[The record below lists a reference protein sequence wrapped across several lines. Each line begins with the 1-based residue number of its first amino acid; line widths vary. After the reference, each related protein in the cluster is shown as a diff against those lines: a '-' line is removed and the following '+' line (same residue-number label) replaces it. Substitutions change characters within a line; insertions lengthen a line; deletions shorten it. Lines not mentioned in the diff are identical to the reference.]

1 MKKFRA
7 KHRDGQPD
15 PGPVFSALPPSE
27 SNWLRDLQPMFNL
40 GAKSHF
46 TNDLSLNL
54 NPCITTGA
62 SLFTDNST
70 RCGKSVF
77 SSEFSSSTLQS
88 SVGTAPSARKR
99 VIRDSDYGQRLE
111 ILEITEDFR
120 DDVSQNPQDLIA
132 YRLHTLWQD
141 MSYVVSQH
149 RTSIINLSTAAINVV
164 HRLKDF
170 VAFLEG
176 LTTAQPW
183 SFSAYNNDDVRRI
196 LKMFLHLYDNLLQ
209 DDAFMKLKLM
219 LCKAFNDFNA
229 SLKSFSRAFSGPDPG
244 TILKPQNFAIGI
256 NNGQKLAHQDAITR
270 IIAKIAGSDVGLNE
284 QNGSF
289 IAPIARGI
297 SKDMNVLCLYFGYST
312 LTDNHQRIV
321 NSIQEL
327 YEDIH
332 VIVAKN
338 RIGVASTATASSGVQ
353 HKFQP
358 DTSSYVKK
366 FKLPFRVPTDP
377 KRPPMSLSISV
388 ESSARVSGTMGGFIY
403 PKIDLA
409 KQPHLSSYAN
419 LKFAIS
425 CGHVCLDK
433 HEDSA
438 EYPYISSPLSVVI
451 GLYKNALLRE
461 YQKVSSAC
469 GGDLESQ
476 AAYGSIYKQLDEMF
490 PKKEVKVY
498 DPKTRKELIEVKNL
512 PKHRF
517 GQIIWG
523 ERKHIDDSTK
533 DGRAMVDKR
542 LSDLAI
548 IKVNKILQCDQ
559 NYLGDDVP
567 FSEYDPSLKFEN
579 LYVREVVSLKRNAQE
594 LPFECVTEIDSVVSL
609 PSHKNVDR
617 TTDGLPVFKYGSTTK
632 FTKGNLN
639 GIKLVYWLDGAVHSS
654 EFVVSSV
661 ENTTSFA
668 AGGDSGSWILS
679 KLEDVRGVPGTKGLG
694 VVGMLHSNDGENREF
709 GLFTPMM
716 EILDR
721 LEQVTN
727 IQWGVIGVQEK
738 SEESMA
744 KTSDFS
750 DSGSV
755 YESGVEEQVSD
766 ID

>member
-1 MKKFRA
+1 MKQFRA
-7 KHRDGQPD
+7 KHKDGLPD

-27 SNWLRDLQPMFNL
+27 SNWLRDLHSMVNL
-40 GAKSHF
+40 GAQSHF

-62 SLFTDNST
+62 SLSTDNST

-77 SSEFSSSTLQS
+77 SSEFSSSTLQPS
-88 SVGTAPSARKR
+88 GGTAPSARK
-99 VIRDSDYGQRLE
+99 Q
-111 ILEITEDFR
+111 ITEDSR

-132 YRLHTLWQD
+132 HRLHTLWQD
-141 MSYVVSQH
+141 ISYVVSQH
-149 RTSIINLSTAAINVV
+149 RTSTINLSTAAINVA

-170 VAFLEG
+170 VALLEG

-229 SLKSFSRAFSGPDPG
+229 SLKSFSRPFSDPDPG
-244 TILKPQNFAIGI
+244 NILKPQNFAIGI

-270 IIAKIAGSDVGLNE
+270 IIAKIAGSDVGLSE

-289 IAPIARGI
+289 IAPITRGI

-332 VIVAKN
+332 VIAAKN
-338 RIGVASTATASSGVQ
+338 HIGVASDATASSGVKR
-353 HKFQP
+353 KFQP
-358 DTSSYVKK
+358 DTCSIR
-366 FKLPFRVPTDP
+366 LPFRVPTDP
-377 KRPPMSLSISV
+377 NRPPMSLSISV

-409 KQPHLSSYAN
+409 KQPHMSSCAN
-419 LKFAIS
+419 LSYAIS
-425 CGHVCLDK
+425 CGHVCFDRY
-433 HEDSA
+433 EFSE
-438 EYPYISSPLSVVI
+438 EYPHISSPLSVLI
-451 GLYKNALLRE
+451 DLYKNALLRE
-461 YQKVSSAC
+461 CQKLTSAC
-469 GGDLESQ
+469 GEDYETQ
-476 AAYGSIYKQLDEMF
+476 AAYSSIYKQLDEMF

-512 PKHRF
+512 PEHRF
-517 GQIIWG
+517 GQITWC
-523 ERKHIDDSTK
+523 ERKFIDASTK
-533 DGRAMVDKR
+533 DGPAMVDKR

-548 IKVNKILQCDQ
+548 IKVNKIFQCDQ

-567 FSEYDPSLKFEN
+567 FSKYDPSLKFEN
-579 LYVREVVSLKRNAQE
+579 LYVREVVSLKRNSQE
-594 LPFECVTEIDSVVSL
+594 LPFEAVTEIDSVVDL
-609 PSHKNVDR
+609 PSLKNVDR

-639 GIKLVYWLDGAVHSS
+639 GIKLVYWLDGLLHSS

-661 ENTTSFA
+661 ENTTPLA
-668 AGGDSGSWILS
+668 AGGDSGSWILC
-679 KLEDVRGVPGTKGLG
+679 KLEDVRGSPGTKGLG

-744 KTSDFS
+744 KTSDLS